1 MLRVDAAHQVEHR
14 IGAAQSC
21 GDAALHAEREL
32 AAGVDPPRI
41 IGVGMLRSN
50 LVAGHALPLPEAAF
64 AQARVRGH
72 VQPQHIGE
80 RVRGLQRAE
89 QVGRDDDH
97 ASRGCGDLPVFL
109 DVAGFRRPRPRL
121 GQRIRMPGD
130 VGHLRPVVASRKLR
144 RALVGLP
151 LADDVEGH
159 VDLPLQPPRHIEG
172 GPSVPQKHHFVNH
185 VRPYR
190 RRMNPCHH
198 TSYRH
203 RPISDRL

>member
-1 MLRVDAAHQVEHR
+1 MPLTDTSTIILVVALVVV
-14 IGAAQSC
+14 
-21 GDAALHAEREL
+21 AALLVWLSLSMAAAESAVGRVTR
-32 AAGVDPPRI
+32 AGLNNKIDPPRI

-72 VQPQHIGE
+72 VQSQHIGE
-80 RVRGLQRAE
+80 RVRGLQRTE

-97 ASRGCGDLPVFL
+97 ASRGCGDLPVVL

-130 VGHLRPVVASRKLR
+130 IGHLRPVVASRKLR

-159 VDLPLQPPRHIEG
+159 VDRSSTTPK
-172 GPSVPQKHHFVNH
+172 SSAST
-185 VRPYR
+185 
-190 RRMNPCHH
+190 M
-198 TSYRH
+198 SM
-203 RPISDRL
+203 